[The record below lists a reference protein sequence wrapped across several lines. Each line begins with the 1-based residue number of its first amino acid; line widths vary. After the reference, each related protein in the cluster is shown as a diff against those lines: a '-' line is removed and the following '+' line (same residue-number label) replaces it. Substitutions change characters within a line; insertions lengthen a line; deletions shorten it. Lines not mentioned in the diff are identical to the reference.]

1 MVKNLLLILSLIF
14 VGLFNYFVVNSYFSD
29 KNKKK
34 INQNRSNYNEILNN
48 KKIQIPYLKNDT
60 DNVIE
65 FNTGYD
71 EEIKNNK
78 PRSFWKLLKSE

>member
-14 VGLFNYFVVNSYFSD
+14 IGFFSYIVVDSYFSD

-48 KKIQIPYLKNDT
+48 KKVQIPYLKNDT

-65 FNTGYD
+65 FNSGYTNSQTN
-71 EEIKNNK
+71 EN
-78 PRSFWKLLKSE
+78 RSFWELFKNE

>member
-65 FNTGYD
+65 FNSGYT
-71 EEIKNNK
+71 NK
-78 PRSFWKLLKSE
+78 QTNENRSFWELFKNE